1 MVVTTMKNKAY
12 DFCKISVNQETT
24 PKYVKLQM
32 QEFIDVCEGKDKKYI
47 LSEVK
52 LKQVNNILKLLV
64 MPKGL
69 KAGQTLYECTTGYQ
83 WLFYIA
89 ILCTVYRSNP
99 KKRRYEIGVLEI
111 CRKNFKT
118 FTIATIFILLF
129 LTEPKFSKF
138 FSVAPDGALS
148 REVREAISEIIRSSP
163 LIYEYKENKRFKIL
177 RDYILFKPTQVTYI
191 PLSYSTSRLDGRLP
205 NAFIVDEAGAL
216 PSSYAIESMKS
227 GQLNILNKLGFIIST
242 KYPTID
248 NPFEDEVNYSKKV
261 LDGIEKDETR
271 FSLLY
276 EPDKTKDWETDDM
289 ILKQSNPV
297 ALEIPEIWNDLVKKR
312 AYAIAVESA
321 RENFVTKHCNI
332 IYQGTG
338 TETYIDVKDLQEC
351 KQAKIDWKGRIVYVG
366 LDLSES
372 NDNTS
377 VSMVTVDDDNN
388 ILADSFAFIPEGRI
402 EEKAVTEKVNYRE
415 LIRTG
420 KVIACGDKV
429 IDYAV
434 VEDFILNLESKYGV
448 QIQAIGYDRWN
459 ALSTAQKLER
469 AGYNLVEIRQHSS
482 VLHPPTKLLKEKILA
497 KEFKYENNTLL
508 EINFQNARCTY
519 DTNKNMYVHKKKST
533 GKVDMVVSMLNAIY
547 LLQQDVFLNQ
557 MDFAIQVF

>member
-1 MVVTTMKNKAY
+1 MNNKAY
-12 DFCKISVNQETT
+12 EYCKEAVNKKTT
-24 PKYVKLQM
+24 PKYVKLQI
-32 QEFIDVCEGKDKKYI
+32 QEFLDIAEGKNNKYVLSKKKI
-47 LSEVK
+47 Q
-52 LKQVNNILKLLV
+52 QVNNILKLLI

-69 KAGQTLYECTTGYQ
+69 KAGQTLYECTAGYQ

-89 ILCTVYRSNP
+89 ILCTVYRDNEN
-99 KKRRYEIGVLEI
+99 KRRYEIGILEI

-148 REVREAISEIIRSSP
+148 REVREAISEILRSSP
-163 LIYEYKENKRFKIL
+163 LVYEYKEIKRFKIL
-177 RDYILFKPTQVTYI
+177 RDYILFKPNQVTYI

-205 NAFIVDEAGAL
+205 SAFIVDEAGAL

-242 KYPTID
+242 KYPTVD
-248 NPFEDEVNYSKKV
+248 NPFEDEVKYSKKV
-261 LDGIEKDETR
+261 LDGIEKDDTR

-276 EPDKTKDWETDDM
+276 EPDKTRNWETDDM

-297 ALEIPEIWNDLVKKR
+297 SLEIPEIWEDLVKKR
-312 AYAIAVESA
+312 AYAVAVESA
-321 RENFVTKHCNI
+321 RENFVCKHCNI
-332 IYQGTG
+332 IYSGSNM
-338 TETYIDVKDLQEC
+338 ETYVQVNELREC

-377 VSMVTVDDDNN
+377 VSMVTVDNNNN

-402 EEKAVTEKVNYRE
+402 DEKSASEKVNYRE
-415 LIRTG
+415 LIRSG

-434 VEDFILNLESKYGV
+434 VEDFILNLETKYGV

-497 KEFKYENNTLL
+497 KEFGYENNTLL

-533 GKVDMVVSMLNAIY
+533 GKVDMVVSMINAIY

>member
-1 MVVTTMKNKAY
+1 MKNKAY
-12 DFCKISVNQETT
+12 EFCKASITQDTT

-32 QEFIDVCEGKDKKYI
+32 KEFIDIVEDKNKKYKI
-47 LSEVK
+47 NENK

-83 WLFYIA
+83 WLFYTA
-89 ILCTVYRSNP
+89 ILCTVYRDNS

-163 LIYEYKENKRFKIL
+163 LIYEYKETKRFKIL

-248 NPFEDEVNYSKKV
+248 NPFEDEVKYSKKV
-261 LDGIEKDETR
+261 LDGLEKDDTR

-276 EPDKTKDWETDDM
+276 EPDKTNDWETDDM

-297 ALEIPEIWNDLVKKR
+297 SLEIKEIWEDLIKKR

-351 KQAKIDWKGRIVYVG
+351 KQAKINWSGRVVYVG

-402 EEKAVTEKVNYRE
+402 EEKTVTEKVNYRE
-415 LIRTG
+415 LIRSG

-434 VEDFILNLESKYGV
+434 VEDFILNLETKYGV

-482 VLHPPTKLLKEKILA
+482 VLHPPTKLLKEKILK
-497 KEFKYENNTLL
+497 KEFQYENNTLL

-533 GKVDMVVSMLNAIY
+533 GKVDMVVSMLNAVY

-557 MDFAIQVF
+557 MDFAIQVI

>member
-1 MVVTTMKNKAY
+1 
-12 DFCKISVNQETT
+12 
-24 PKYVKLQM
+24 
-32 QEFIDVCEGKDKKYI
+32 
-47 LSEVK
+47 
-52 LKQVNNILKLLV
+52 
-64 MPKGL
+64 
-69 KAGQTLYECTTGYQ
+69 
-83 WLFYIA
+83 
-89 ILCTVYRSNP
+89 
-99 KKRRYEIGVLEI
+99 
-111 CRKNFKT
+111 
-118 FTIATIFILLF
+118 
-129 LTEPKFSKF
+129 
-138 FSVAPDGALS
+138 
-148 REVREAISEIIRSSP
+148 
-163 LIYEYKENKRFKIL
+163 
-177 RDYILFKPTQVTYI
+177 
-191 PLSYSTSRLDGRLP
+191 
-205 NAFIVDEAGAL
+205 
-216 PSSYAIESMKS
+216 
-227 GQLNILNKLGFIIST
+227 
-242 KYPTID
+242 
-248 NPFEDEVNYSKKV
+248 
-261 LDGIEKDETR
+261 
-271 FSLLY
+271 
-276 EPDKTKDWETDDM
+276 M

-351 KQAKIDWKGRIVYVG
+351 KQAKINWNGRVVYVG

-377 VSMVTVDDDNN
+377 VTMVTVDDDNN

-434 VEDFILNLESKYGV
+434 VEDFILNIETKFGV

-557 MDFAIQVF
+557 MDFAIQVI

>member
-1 MVVTTMKNKAY
+1 MKNKAY
-12 DFCKISVNQETT
+12 EFCKISVNQDTT

-32 QEFIDVCEGKDKKYI
+32 QEFIDIVEDKNKKYKI
-47 LSEVK
+47 NEVK

-89 ILCTVYRSNP
+89 ILCTVYRDNT

-163 LIYEYKENKRFKIL
+163 LIYEYKDNKRFKIL

-248 NPFEDEVNYSKKV
+248 NPFEDEVKYSKKV
-261 LDGIEKDETR
+261 LDGLEKDETR

-276 EPDKTKDWETDDM
+276 EPDKAKDWETDDM

-297 ALEIPEIWNDLVKKR
+297 ALEIPEIWEDLVKKR

-338 TETYIDVKDLQEC
+338 TETYIDVKELQEC
-351 KQAKIDWKGRIVYVG
+351 KQAKINWNGRVVYVG

-402 EEKAVTEKVNYRE
+402 EEKTVTEKVNYRE
-415 LIRTG
+415 LIRSG

-434 VEDFILNLESKYGV
+434 VEDFILNLETKYGV

-497 KEFKYENNTLL
+497 KEFGYENNTLL

-557 MDFAIQVF
+557 MDFAIQVI